1 MSEILPPQDNSDND
15 IDAKNVEA
23 ALAAALAKPHNPIED
38 AHQEARIAE
47 DFLNEYFE
55 SMEAGEE
62 DSDEVSGTVA
72 ETISRLDQ
80 HCNHMN
86 ADVIVTGLVKSRSLN
101 HRLIEDDPKSISK
114 EALVEEWTPVEQ
126 RIATSLGYYALYD
139 PESDRKFSIYHGVLT
154 QIEPI
159 VRTTE
164 AGGIYKTSQLYLP
177 IDGSASA
184 ELQFPPKEINYELL
198 DHYLS
203 DDLMY
208 NIDEALY
215 NSESLTES
223 IRNLG
228 KINMKKAIALFVD
241 DDVRDSLNEYVNRA
255 LDIKKEILYEISGAT
270 YVEYEDDDGDT
281 LTYRVNPKV
290 PTVGRINGVGVDV
303 DSGRFRL
310 VASMPFDDDST
321 QYVSYRINSRLNI
334 KRMPAFTFNTTAKL
348 RVQ

>member
-15 IDAKNVEA
+15 LKDVEA
-23 ALAAALAKPHNPIED
+23 ALTAALARPHNPIED
-38 AHQEARIAE
+38 AHLEARIAE

-55 SMEAGEE
+55 SMEEGEE
-62 DSDEVSGTVA
+62 DSDEVSSTVA

-86 ADVIVTGLVKSRSLN
+86 ASVIVTGLVKSRSLN
-101 HRLIEDDPKSISK
+101 HRFVEDDPKSISK

-126 RIATSLGYYALYD
+126 RVATSLGYYALYNPD
-139 PESDRKFSIYHGVLT
+139 NDRKFSIYHGVLT

-184 ELQFPPKEINYELL
+184 ELQFPPKQVNYELL

-203 DDLMY
+203 DELMY
-208 NIDEALY
+208 SIDEALY
-215 NSESLTES
+215 NAESLTES
-223 IRNLG
+223 IRGLG

-241 DDVRDSLNEYVNRA
+241 DDVRESLNEYVNRA
-255 LDIKKEILYEISGAT
+255 LDIKKEILYEISGAN
-270 YVEYEDDDGDT
+270 YVEYEDDDGNT
-281 LTYRVNPKV
+281 MTYRVDPKV
-290 PTVGRINGVGVDV
+290 SIVGHINGIGVDV

-321 QYVSYRINSRLNI
+321 QYVSYRINSRMNI
-334 KRMPAFTFNTTAKL
+334 KRMPAFTFNTTSKL